1 MKFKKI
7 FDAKNA
13 TREEWLAIR
22 RKGIGGSDMA
32 AVLGVSKYGNALTV
46 WEDKRGEREPVEEN
60 EFMYWGNVLEEV
72 VAQEFAKRTGWK
84 VRNNNYTLQ
93 SIEYPYL
100 LANIDRDIVGVD
112 AGLECKTASAYK
124 EAEWEGDKVPD
135 SYYVQCQ
142 HYMAVT
148 GKASW
153 WIACLVGGNRF
164 FYKEIPRDEKL
175 IKTII
180 EEGKAFWQMVLDGM
194 KPAVDGSEESSNA
207 LKRWYPAANDTT
219 IELGESARYYV
230 DAYRKAKEEEA
241 AANARKKEAQNILCA
256 MLGENQSGTI
266 GEYTVNWKNRKGP
279 EKFDKD
285 RLKKDNPKLYM
296 EYVKVGQPTRMFS
309 IK

>member
-1 MKFKKI
+1 MNFKKI

-13 TREEWLAIR
+13 TREEWLSIR

-72 VAQEFAKRTGWK
+72 VAQEFSKRTGWK

-124 EAEWEGDKVPD
+124 ESEWEGDKVPD
-135 SYYVQCQ
+135 NYYVQCQ

-164 FYKEIPRDEKL
+164 FYKEIPRDEDL

-180 EEGKAFWQMVLDGM
+180 EEGKAFWQMVIDGT
-194 KPAVDGSEESSNA
+194 KPAVDGSDESSNA
-207 LKRWYPAANDTT
+207 LKRWYPAANDRT
-219 IELGESARYYV
+219 IELGESAKYYISE
-230 DAYRKAKEEEA
+230 YQKAKEEEA
-241 AANARKKEAQNILCA
+241 AATARKKEAQNVLCS

-266 GEYTVNWKNRKGP
+266 GEYTVNWKNRKGSETLDKKAFKAEYP
-279 EKFDKD
+279 ELFDKF
-285 RLKKDNPKLYM
+285 
-296 EYVKVGQPTRMFS
+296 VKVGQPTRMFS